1 MGVVC
6 LSMYVHTYGG
16 SVSVWEGGG
25 TCSVVRCV
33 HNHMWDMAK

>member
-6 LSMYVHTYGG
+6 LSMYVHTYGY

-25 TCSVVRCV
+25 EGDEVGLICLVTCLF
-33 HNHMWDMAK
+33 